1 MEKLTGKIAVV
12 TGAAKV
18 IGVAAVIAFLSCDDS
33 CFVNGEKIMVCDARM
48 IN

>member
-33 CFVNGEKIMVCDARM
+33 GYVNGEKIMVCDARM
-48 IN
+48 TN